1 MHSKRIIIQLFFL
14 SMVGLIVN
22 PATAYLDPGTGS
34 MLVQT
39 LIAVLMGLGLTIKI
53 YWQKI
58 KDKLSMV
65 IKK

>member
-1 MHSKRIIIQLFFL
+1 
-14 SMVGLIVN
+14 MVGLIVN

-34 MLVQT
+34 MLVQA

-65 IKK
+65 ITK